1 MRRVLQAAG
10 RRFLA
15 LGSDESGA
23 ALAVTIVMFSL
34 LFLSFAS
41 VYAIGAATRDKIHLQ
56 NAADA
61 AAYSAAVVQADTLSR
76 LATINKAMSWTYVQ
90 QTRRQMDYIVYK
102 WLEQTLKEYDSDHD
116 EAQRWHLETDCPIHH
131 SRTPFP
137 FSTSMPPYI
146 WSIGDATIAP
156 TIDLNGHPVIVPP
169 KSLAYLLIPP
179 CIRLS
184 LPMFLVHLLGEGRS
198 ADVPM
203 VSIAGLGAQIRLDAA
218 AINLMNL
225 AEADLSLRMKGRMRD
240 AAEGTLMANIPDG
253 WKKDTFW
260 SYHHDEVMGISYPDS
275 YVSYLRIARNNEDD
289 ERQFCAASAEGFSD
303 EGYTDETF
311 DAGCK
316 TWFVRAKGHNQPASG
331 NEIGISRAY
340 VRHGKNALHSAWDW
354 YSVKCIYIPPTP
366 WSPELHI
373 PIPNWGDGEVYGDD
387 PQHSFYETTVARPN
401 FVKRSYFGEAGTVSV
416 GVARRSDN
424 AWRRIIGNAGG
435 LFAAFTP
442 AVKWSWAYSS
452 AKAGY
457 HRVSDSDPESRAFDI
472 SWRGDS
478 NDHGFERDGG
488 KRRYWNLCVTDWDAV
503 FMPVGKSK
511 TLAQDGS
518 WTFGDTRFLSNWVT
532 STWRPLGGG
541 SAGGMATVA
550 APSGL
555 SGNLDWGRLTNVM
568 FH

>member
-1 MRRVLQAAG
+1 MRRIFLVAG

-61 AAYSAAVVQADTLSR
+61 AAYSAAVVQADALSR

-102 WLEQTLKEYDSDHD
+102 WLEQTLREYDEDYNTARD
-116 EAQRWHLETDCPIHH
+116 WNLETDCYCHR
-131 SRTPFP
+131 SSTPY
-137 FSTSMPPYI
+137 PY
-146 WSIGDATIAP
+146 WSIGKDMVYP
-156 TIDLNGHPVIVPP
+156 TIDLNGDFEIVQ
-169 KSLAYLLIPP
+169 LVRA
-179 CIRLS
+179 S
-184 LPMFLVHLLGEGRS
+184 LPLFLVHLLGEGRS
-198 ADVPM
+198 ADIPM
-203 VSIAGLGAQIRLDAA
+203 VSLAGLGAQIRLDSA

-240 AAEGTLMANIPDG
+240 AAEETLMANIPDG

-260 SYHHDEVMGISYPDS
+260 SYHHDEVMGFSYPDA

-303 EGYTDETF
+303 EGYPDDTF
-311 DAGCK
+311 DAGCR
-316 TWFVRAKGHNQPASG
+316 TWFIRATGHNRRASG

-340 VRHGKNALHSAWDW
+340 VRRGSGALHSAWNW
-354 YSVKCIYIPPTP
+354 YSIKCIYIPPTP
-366 WSPELHI
+366 WTPEIHI
-373 PIPNWGDGEVYGDD
+373 PIPIWGDGGVYGDE
-387 PQHSFYETTVARPN
+387 PQHSFYETAVARPN
-401 FVKRSYFGEAGTVSV
+401 FVTRSYFGEAGTVSI
-416 GVARRSDN
+416 GVARRSEN
-424 AWRRIIGNAGG
+424 AWRRISGNAGG

-472 SWRGDS
+472 SWRGDGS
-478 NDHGFERDGG
+478 DHGFERDGG
-488 KRRYWNLCVTDWDAV
+488 KRRDWNLCGPGGGDV
-503 FMPVGKSK
+503 FMPVAKSK
-511 TLAQDGS
+511 TFAQDGG
-518 WTFGDTRFLSNWVT
+518 WTFGDTGFLSNWAT

-555 SGNLDWGRLTNVM
+555 SGNLDWGRLTNAM

>member
-1 MRRVLQAAG
+1 MRRVLQVAG

-61 AAYSAAVVQADTLSR
+61 AAYSAAVVQADMLSR

-102 WLEQTLKEYDSDHD
+102 WLEQTLREYDEDYNTARD
-116 EAQRWHLETDCPIHH
+116 WNLETDCYCHR
-131 SRTPFP
+131 SSTPY
-137 FSTSMPPYI
+137 PY
-146 WSIGDATIAP
+146 WSIGKDMIYP
-156 TIDLNGHPVIVPP
+156 TIDLNGSFRIVQ
-169 KSLAYLLIPP
+169 LVRA
-179 CIRLS
+179 S
-184 LPMFLVHLLGEGRS
+184 LPLFLVHLLGEGRS
-198 ADVPM
+198 ADIPM
-203 VSIAGLGAQIRLDAA
+203 VSLVGLGAQIRLDST

-240 AAEGTLMANIPDG
+240 AAEGTLVANIPDG

-260 SYHHDEVMGISYPDS
+260 SYHHDEVMGFSYPDS
-275 YVSYLRIARNNEDD
+275 YVSYLRIARNNEED

-303 EGYTDETF
+303 EGYPDETF
-311 DAGCK
+311 DAGCR
-316 TWFVRAKGHNQPASG
+316 TWFVRAKGHNRPASG

-340 VRHGKNALHSAWDW
+340 VRRGDSALHSAWNW
-354 YSVKCIYIPPTP
+354 YSIKCIYIPPTP
-366 WSPELHI
+366 WSPEFHI
-373 PIPNWGDGEVYGDD
+373 PIPLWGDGEVYGDD
-387 PQHSFYETTVARPN
+387 PQHSFYETAVARPN
-401 FVKRSYFGEAGTVSV
+401 FVTRSYCGEAGTISI
-416 GVARRSDN
+416 GVARRTDN
-424 AWRRIIGNAGG
+424 AWCRIIGNAGG

-457 HRVSDSDPESRAFDI
+457 HRVSDSDPGSRAFDI

-478 NDHGFERDGG
+478 KDHGFERDGG
-488 KRRYWNLCVTDWDAV
+488 KRRYWNLCVSDWDAV

-511 TLAQDGS
+511 TLAQDGE
-518 WTFGDTRFLSNWVT
+518 WTFGETSFLSNWAT

-541 SAGGMATVA
+541 SAGGMATVS

-555 SGNLDWGRLTNVM
+555 SGNLNWGRLTSVM